1 MFPQDVLGEQEAN
14 EKQTI
19 ILDARAVNFVFT
31 PPPGVSLCNS
41 QSMCR
46 IEVMIPDH
54 LADGTLEWT
63 AESLDF
69 SLGVATYKFAFDD
82 ISWTVHFGV
91 DTVRAE
97 QTWKE
102 QCSGP
107 THRLTSSGL
116 VCRWAP
122 LGVFTSSR
130 SRTKKSCL
138 RLFTRV
144 GHPSFLT
151 DPLPRSF

>member
-54 LADGTLEWT
+54 LVDGTLEWT

-82 ISWTVHFGV
+82 ISWTPFW
-91 DTVRAE
+91 R
-97 QTWKE
+97 
-102 QCSGP
+102 
-107 THRLTSSGL
+107 
-116 VCRWAP
+116 
-122 LGVFTSSR
+122 
-130 SRTKKSCL
+130 
-138 RLFTRV
+138 
-144 GHPSFLT
+144 
-151 DPLPRSF
+151 